1 MMERMADS
9 PKTAPTD
16 ADVDAFLDAVRPDR
30 RRRDAERARALCE
43 RITGE
48 PAVLWGPSIVGFGTA
63 RYRYATGR
71 EGDWPPVAFSPRKTA
86 LTFYL
91 MDGVEAHAADLAVL
105 GPHTVGAGCLYL
117 KDLDAVDDEVLERIV
132 TSSWQARGTNPR
144 D

>member
-1 MMERMADS
+1 MMGRMADS
-9 PKTAPTD
+9 PKTVPTD

-43 RITGE
+43 RVTGE
-48 PAVLWGPSIVGFGTA
+48 PPVLWGPSIVGFGSA
-63 RYRYATGR
+63 HYRYASGR
-71 EGDWPPVAFSPRKTA
+71 EGDWPPVAFAPRTTA

-91 MDGVEAHAADLAVL
+91 MDGVDAHAADLAVL

-117 KDLDAVDDEVLERIV
+117 KDLDAVDGEALERIV
-132 TSSWQARGTNPR
+132 ARSWRARGTNPR